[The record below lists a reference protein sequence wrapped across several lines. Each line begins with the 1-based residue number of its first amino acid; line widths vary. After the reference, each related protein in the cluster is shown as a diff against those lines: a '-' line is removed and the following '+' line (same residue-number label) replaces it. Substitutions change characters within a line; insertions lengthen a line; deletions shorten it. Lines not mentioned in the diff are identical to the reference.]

1 MTKVLIVQAQEDAK
15 YEPSKKGK
23 GFKEA
28 ECLIILRDAASN
40 DEFVATL
47 HGSNAVR
54 EFPVGEI
61 VMAKLKART
70 RKGIDGSYTQLLDV
84 TSIKVMKRDVKES
97 KTSNIIYPWEV

>member
-1 MTKVLIVQAQEDAK
+1 MEKIFLVQAQGDIKFEQ
-15 YEPSKKGK
+15 STKGE

-28 ECLIILRDAASN
+28 ECLIVLRDATSK
-40 DEFVATL
+40 DEFVAVL
-47 HGSNAVR
+47 HGNDAVR

-84 TSIKVMKRDVKES
+84 THIEVMKREIKQKSNFKDCFPWDV
-97 KTSNIIYPWEV
+97 

>member
-1 MTKVLIVQAQEDAK
+1 MEKIFLVQAQGDIK
-15 YEPSKKGK
+15 FEPSKKGK

-28 ECLIILRDAASN
+28 ECLIILRDATSN

-84 TSIKVMKRDVKES
+84 THIVVMKREIKES
-97 KTSNIIYPWEV
+97 TTFKDYFPWDV

>member
-1 MTKVLIVQAQEDAK
+1 MKKIFIVQAQGDIKFEQ
-15 YEPSKKGK
+15 STKGE

-84 TSIKVMKRDVKES
+84 THIVVMKREIKES
-97 KTSNIIYPWEV
+97 TTFKDYFPWDV